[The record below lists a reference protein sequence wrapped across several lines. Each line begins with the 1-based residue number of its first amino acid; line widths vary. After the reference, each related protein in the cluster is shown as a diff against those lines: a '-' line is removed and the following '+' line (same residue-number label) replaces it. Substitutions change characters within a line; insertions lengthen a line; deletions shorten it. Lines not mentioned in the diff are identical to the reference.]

1 MRTYL
6 KIFLAIVAFTLSV
19 ILKLN
24 YSEVFMNTLYTV
36 LGIMFSI
43 GLGLVVT
50 FNLSGVKNRQFIISI
65 RNNLKELRSLYIS
78 YFTISTFFY
87 LIESQL
93 RANKNNIIHIIE
105 TSKIKLEFDFSTFT
119 VCLLFYSIIYCIINM
134 IDLQKLSESIFD
146 ETNK

>member
-1 MRTYL
+1 MRTSL
-6 KIFLAIVAFTLSV
+6 KIFLVIIASALSV

-50 FNLSGVKNRQFIISI
+50 FNLSGVKNRRFIIGI
-65 RNNLKELRSLYIS
+65 RKNLKALRSLYIV

-93 RANKNNIIHIIE
+93 RAKNNNVINIIDD
-105 TSKIKLEFDFSTFT
+105 SKIKLEFDFSTFT

-134 IDLQKLSESIFD
+134 IELQKLSESIFD

>member
-1 MRTYL
+1 MKTYL
-6 KIFLAIVAFTLSV
+6 KIFLIIVAFTLSV

-50 FNLSGVKNRQFIISI
+50 FNLSGVKNRQFIIAI
-65 RNNLKELRSLYIS
+65 RNNLKTLRSLYIS

-93 RANKNNIIHIIE
+93 RAKDNNVIRIIDN
-105 TSKIKLEFDFSTFT
+105 SKIKLEFDFSTFT

>member
-6 KIFLAIVAFTLSV
+6 KIFLAIVAFALSV

-50 FNLSGVKNRQFIISI
+50 FNLSGVKNRQFVISI

-93 RANKNNIIHIIE
+93 RAKNNNIIHVFE
-105 TSKIKLEFDFSTFT
+105 NSKIKLEFDFSTLT

>member
-93 RANKNNIIHIIE
+93 RAKKNNIIHIIE